1 MIRLLIC
8 EDDPRYRRLLTKVL
22 TACADVSLV
31 GAATSGEEACAMVA
45 TERPGLLL
53 LDLELPGISGMEV
66 IRALRPGA
74 SGLEILVL
82 TSFADETKVY
92 EAIQHGAA
100 GYIVKGIAPRQ
111 LDEAIHEVMAG
122 GTVIDARLGRRFWNY
137 FASVQGQEAASCD
150 LTAEEL
156 EVLTLVGRGLSNPE
170 AARTLGATRRTIKA
184 HLENVYRKLGVANRV
199 EATVKA
205 LQAGLIRL

>member
-1 MIRLLIC
+1 MIRFLIC

-22 TACADVSLV
+22 ASCADLSLV
-31 GAATSGEEACAMVA
+31 GAASSGEEACARAAV
-45 TERPGLLL
+45 ERPDLLL

-66 IRALRPGA
+66 IRTLRPGA

-82 TSFADETKVY
+82 TSFADEAKVY
-92 EAIQHGAA
+92 EAVQSGAA
-100 GYIVKGIAPRQ
+100 GYIVKGIAPRR
-111 LDEAIHEVMAG
+111 LVEAIREVMAG
-122 GTVIDARLGRRFWNY
+122 GTVIDARLGRRFWSY
-137 FASVQGQEAASCD
+137 FASVQGRETASGE

-156 EVLTLVGRGLSNPE
+156 EVLSLVGRGLSNPE

-184 HLENVYRKLGVANRV
+184 HLESIYHKLGVANRV

-205 LQAGLIRL
+205 LQAGMIRL